1 MSAKKKSQKS
11 LIAKGVVRKVT
22 FCKNKAPDKDPF
34 SFKSIDLK
42 DLAIKKNQ
50 QQHLNE
56 PANMMKVLFFV
67 TLTLALFA
75 ASHGKSLKSPS
86 AFVVPRGGAITPD
99 VSFGYYKDRAQI
111 EVDLGFFC
119 ILAAI
124 F

>member
-1 MSAKKKSQKS
+1 M
-11 LIAKGVVRKVT
+11 T
-22 FCKNKAPDKDPF
+22 FCKYKAPDKDPF
-34 SFKSIDLK
+34 SFIAIDLK

-99 VSFGYYKDRAQI
+99 VSFGYYRI
-111 EVDLGFFC
+111 ELRLKSTWDFF
-119 ILAAI
+119 AS
-124 F
+124 